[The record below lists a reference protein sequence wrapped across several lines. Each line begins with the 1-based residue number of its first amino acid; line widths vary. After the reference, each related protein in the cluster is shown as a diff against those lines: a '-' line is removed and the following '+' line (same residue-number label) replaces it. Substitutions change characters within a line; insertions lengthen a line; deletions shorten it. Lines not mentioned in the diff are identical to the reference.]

1 MNANFRLST
10 EAHSLFNGGLNGH
23 FEDLSLASR
32 PSELVRQ
39 YGDLY
44 SRIRVDALDALDKIG
59 QLDDLSVLKEKILF
73 SVVVVRGSY
82 EIPITTS
89 RTLPADL
96 KKNVTLVGKTCREV
110 AIVMFPFELNDHR
123 SLKLNVNVISVIVFN
138 IFNSYPFGEPN
149 KRFMNSG
156 ARCDICSTFRIPT
169 PIETSLIRSVI
180 TWRSKLRNTYAR
192 QQETLTFRWQLR

>member
-1 MNANFRLST
+1 MVTLRISHWPVDRRNSSVNMAT
-10 EAHSLFNGGLNGH
+10 CTAG
-23 FEDLSLASR
+23 
-32 PSELVRQ
+32 SELMRQ
-39 YGDLY
+39 MPWIELGNLMISRFSKKRYY
-44 SRIRVDALDALDKIG
+44 SLWQWYVGLTKFQLQLLGPYRRI
-59 QLDDLSVLKEKILF
+59 S
-73 SVVVVRGSY
+73 
-82 EIPITTS
+82 
-89 RTLPADL
+89 
-96 KKNVTLVGKTCREV
+96 KNVTLVGKTCREV
-110 AIVMFPFELNDHR
+110 AIVMFPFELNDRR

-192 QQETLTFRWQLR
+192 QQETLTFR

>member
-44 SRIRVDALDALDKIG
+44 SRIRVDALDALDRIG

-96 KKNVTLVGKTCREV
+96 KQMLRLSERP
-110 AIVMFPFELNDHR
+110 AE
-123 SLKLNVNVISVIVFN
+123 
-138 IFNSYPFGEPN
+138 
-149 KRFMNSG
+149 
-156 ARCDICSTFRIPT
+156 
-169 PIETSLIRSVI
+169 
-180 TWRSKLRNTYAR
+180 KLR
-192 QQETLTFRWQLR
+192 L

>member
-44 SRIRVDALDALDKIG
+44 SRIRVDALDALDRIG

-82 EIPITTS
+82 EIPTS

-96 KKNVTLVGKTCREV
+96 KKMLRLSERP
-110 AIVMFPFELNDHR
+110 AE
-123 SLKLNVNVISVIVFN
+123 
-138 IFNSYPFGEPN
+138 
-149 KRFMNSG
+149 
-156 ARCDICSTFRIPT
+156 
-169 PIETSLIRSVI
+169 
-180 TWRSKLRNTYAR
+180 KLR
-192 QQETLTFRWQLR
+192 L

>member
-32 PSELVRQ
+32 PSELVSQ

-82 EIPITTS
+82 EIPIATS

-110 AIVMFPFELNDHR
+110 AILMFPFELNVAD
-123 SLKLNVNVISVIVFN
+123 L
-138 IFNSYPFGEPN
+138 
-149 KRFMNSG
+149 
-156 ARCDICSTFRIPT
+156 
-169 PIETSLIRSVI
+169 
-180 TWRSKLRNTYAR
+180 
-192 QQETLTFRWQLR
+192 

>member
-1 MNANFRLST
+1 M
-10 EAHSLFNGGLNGH
+10 
-23 FEDLSLASR
+23 ASR

-82 EIPITTS
+82 EIPIATS

-192 QQETLTFRWQLR
+192 QQETLTFR

>member
-1 MNANFRLST
+1 M
-10 EAHSLFNGGLNGH
+10 
-23 FEDLSLASR
+23 
-32 PSELVRQ
+32 
-39 YGDLY
+39 
-44 SRIRVDALDALDKIG
+44 DALDALDRIG

-82 EIPITTS
+82 EIPIATS
-89 RTLPADL
+89 RTLPADQ

-180 TWRSKLRNTYAR
+180 TWRSKLRNIYAR
-192 QQETLTFRWQLR
+192 QQETLTFR